1 MGWLR
6 GHPPN
11 DSYDGCRMMTPP
23 SVSPDRGSPARAS
36 PGTAKKSPA
45 GSAKSSPAGSPA
57 AASPT
62 HIPFWM
68 QPHAANQLPPSR
80 EGTPAPAQPGGGG
93 AVSSRVK
100 TLTGKIMD
108 MVSSN
113 SSRASS
119 AQTSPSPTRATSPR
133 DSPGTRPRLM
143 QFAKR
148 LQVKGA
154 TAKGSPKRGFRGWF
168 GGQRSAEEQQH
179 DDVTKSFTNTLRRRV
194 RNTVAVAVVIVL
206 LCILMVAITWRFA
219 TSSWSKQTRGQGI
232 SPESNDSSALKR
244 SGRSCAADA
253 SKGPCGDPY
262 EALFLDSVDAS
273 ASPCGNFYQYAC
285 GTWKHNHAA
294 TMAAE
299 VMWKEFASNAI
310 RRIREAKLSAFGT
323 HNGPIGQ
330 AARFLESCLDVGRDA
345 SEGVESDL
353 KAVLDEGGLTWPSR
367 NERADFMSSL
377 FFMARHVALP
387 VFFGVEVGYTED
399 GQRALL
405 FPLAAHFQRTFRR
418 FREHMRS
425 DRGKEDVRIA
435 CTMLTAGAL
444 NGARHADIV
453 SALYQMT
460 RVFDVY
466 VYATDLEQQ
475 EGVSFLSQ
483 NAPSVPEEKWR
494 SLLRRHF
501 RYYFS
506 DLEAVVVYNVHSFAG
521 IFDALRKKG
530 EALMSDVLGFL
541 SVQAAIYYTDSRFR
555 DVFFDSPGEAV
566 ILQEQYCFAQAYRFY
581 EHALNHYLFQSDA
594 NTAASLE
601 EFRNLAEGI
610 RRRFPEF
617 LNLRG
622 GDTCQKSRH
631 FVWEY
636 FDSGGA
642 GDHQAA
648 DCAGQC
654 DSVYFRWRLIALP
667 PGVPMVPSRRAP
679 RRLACR
685 TRVAGRGRPL
695 SRLRRQECHIA
706 RGGVPEKPCLSRA
719 GSPSLGASL
728 DLGLQ
733 AAVAAVALAWRA
745 YDEEAKRRTDNTL
758 FADVGSL
765 RASQVFFA
773 FGCRLFC
780 GD

>member
-1 MGWLR
+1 
-6 GHPPN
+6 
-11 DSYDGCRMMTPP
+11 
-23 SVSPDRGSPARAS
+23 
-36 PGTAKKSPA
+36 
-45 GSAKSSPAGSPA
+45 
-57 AASPT
+57 
-62 HIPFWM
+62 
-68 QPHAANQLPPSR
+68 
-80 EGTPAPAQPGGGG
+80 
-93 AVSSRVK
+93 
-100 TLTGKIMD
+100 
-108 MVSSN
+108 
-113 SSRASS
+113 
-119 AQTSPSPTRATSPR
+119 
-133 DSPGTRPRLM
+133 
-143 QFAKR
+143 
-148 LQVKGA
+148 
-154 TAKGSPKRGFRGWF
+154 
-168 GGQRSAEEQQH
+168 
-179 DDVTKSFTNTLRRRV
+179 
-194 RNTVAVAVVIVL
+194 
-206 LCILMVAITWRFA
+206 MVAITWRFA

-232 SPESNDSSALKR
+232 SPESNDSSTLKR

-262 EALFLDSVDAS
+262 EALFLDSIDAS

-294 TMAAE
+294 TTAAE

-367 NERADFMSSL
+367 NERADFVSSL

-405 FPLAAHFQRTFRR
+405 FPLAAQFQRTFRR

-435 CTMLTAGAL
+435 YTMLTAGAL

-610 RRRFPEF
+610 RRQFPEF

-622 GDTCQKSRH
+622 GDVWPRPQEYNTHGVFDKVEKSQPEFFIPHYAGYPNVTNSSLRNWIALSRH
-631 FVWEY
+631 VRKAGTSSREY
-636 FDSGGA
+636 FESGGA

-654 DSVYFRWRLIALP
+654 DSVYFRWRLTPYHLGFPWYLP
-667 PGVPMVPSRRAP
+667 GMHRGVLFAGLGS
-679 RRLACR
+679 
-685 TRVAGRGRPL
+685 RVAAALFLDYVDRNAT
-695 SRLRRQECHIA
+695 SREEVYQKNHACLRT
-706 RGGVPEKPCLSRA
+706 

-745 YDEEAKRRTDNTL
+745 YDEEAKRRTDTTL

-773 FGCRLFC
+773 FGCHLFC
-780 GD
+780 GDDLNGELLCNLPLRQSADFARVFSCDRNSAMNPENKCVMRI

>member
-1 MGWLR
+1 
-6 GHPPN
+6 
-11 DSYDGCRMMTPP
+11 
-23 SVSPDRGSPARAS
+23 
-36 PGTAKKSPA
+36 
-45 GSAKSSPAGSPA
+45 
-57 AASPT
+57 
-62 HIPFWM
+62 
-68 QPHAANQLPPSR
+68 
-80 EGTPAPAQPGGGG
+80 
-93 AVSSRVK
+93 
-100 TLTGKIMD
+100 
-108 MVSSN
+108 
-113 SSRASS
+113 
-119 AQTSPSPTRATSPR
+119 
-133 DSPGTRPRLM
+133 M

-154 TAKGSPKRGFRGWF
+154 TAKGSPKKGLPRMVRRGSVTHDFDMPSQ
-168 GGQRSAEEQQH
+168 QRSAEEQQH

-387 VFFGVEVGYTED
+387 VFFGVEVGYTKD

-521 IFDALRKKG
+521 HFRGPSQKG
-530 EALMSDVLGFL
+530 GGPDERRPRLPERAGSHLLHR
-541 SVQAAIYYTDSRFR
+541 Q
-555 DVFFDSPGEAV
+555 
-566 ILQEQYCFAQAYRFY
+566 FY

-610 RRRFPEF
+610 RRQFPEF

-622 GDTCQKSRH
+622 GDVWPRPQEYNTHGVFDKVEKSRPEFFIPH
-631 FVWEY
+631 YAGYPNVTNSSLRNWITLSRHVRKAGTSSGEY

-654 DSVYFRWRLIALP
+654 DSVYFRWRLSPYHLGFP
-667 PGVPMVPSRRAP
+667 WYLPGVHRGVL
-679 RRLACR
+679 LAGLGS
-685 TRVAGRGRPL
+685 RVAAALFLDYVDRNAT
-695 SRLRRQECHIA
+695 SRE
-706 RGGVPEKPCLSRA
+706 E
-719 GSPSLGASL
+719 
-728 DLGLQ
+728 

-780 GD
+780 GDDLNGELLCNLPLRQSADFARVFSCDGNSAMNPDNKCVMRI